1 MVVKIAVIGISAS
14 VHEAKKPSQR
24 SPHQRAGSWFWHQQ
38 FRVTAY
44 FEPFYR
50 SPEVVDAQIHGTG
63 LGLAVAKRI
72 AEAMA
77 EGLSVTSEVGM
88 GSTFT
93 LHFTGHFEIGCRS
106 GIVCSGIDVGVHK

>member
-1 MVVKIAVIGISAS
+1 MVVKIAWIGISAS
-14 VHEAKKPSQR
+14 VHEAKNHHKEG
-24 SPHQRAGSWFWHQQ
+24 PHQRAGSWFWHQQ

-44 FEPFYR
+44 FRTVYR

-72 AEAMA
+72 AEAM
-77 EGLSVTSEVGM
+77 GGRLSVTSDVGV

-93 LHFTGHFEIGCRS
+93 LHLPVTLRS
-106 GIVCSGIDVGVHK
+106 DAEVALFVPEST